1 MNNKDLQEQVING
14 VDAEKTTAKKYKMY
28 LAINT
33 HWDREYRWSFVET
46 RTRLVEAVDILID
59 TMEKD
64 PRFAY
69 FHTDSQASFL
79 DDYLEVRPENTER
92 VKKLVKDGRLL
103 TGPWYTLPAEF
114 LVSGEALVRNL
125 LMGHKIAGNLG
136 RVMKTGYNIFSWGQ
150 VSQLPQIYRQFGMDT
165 IMFYRGIDQSNIDK
179 LEFKWKAPD
188 GSEALG
194 ITFGSYHRL
203 NFWVYVYRPY
213 NDQGGLNREKIV
225 NNNGFLFNLC
235 DTYSSDFNHWVINQP
250 QLKSFK
256 DARAGLDT
264 LLDTVKDKSS
274 TENLLFLQG
283 FDQENPDPAVPD
295 LVEKLNRDIDFGKIE
310 ISDLGTYLKEVRRGL
325 NEKGLYNKLN
335 VFHGEMLNVE
345 RSSDPFAPLYI
356 GVFSARMPLKQQN
369 TDCENRLEN
378 WAEPAAVW
386 ANLLGREYPC
396 RVFELAWR
404 ELLQNQQHDGIGGC
418 HVDRITTT
426 MEERYR
432 NVKDLA
438 EVITRDSLVKIV
450 TEIDYSQL
458 GEQEI
463 GVTVFNPSAVSR
475 TEEIIAEVDIPHE
488 WGQRFVSGGKYKRP
502 LTVWVYDTAGNRV
515 ESQLLTVE
523 DDTRFAYLKYGS
535 HISFDV
541 ARVRIAF
548 SAENIPSM
556 GYACFKVVPQQT
568 ADRPVETLCPEKNV
582 LENDFIRAEIRGDGT
597 LELLDKE
604 TGRKYDRLHYFEDT
618 GEMGGPLIH
627 HQPYG
632 SSIYN
637 TLEQNAQCSLVFS
650 GKLYATYRIERRWE
664 LPEGVDAE
672 MKVYVP
678 HGNEWVGQERVKRSQ
693 RKEILSIITDVTLR
707 KHGRCLEF
715 ETTVQN
721 AIKDHRLRVCF
732 DTNLSKARYCYAD
745 SPFDVVKREIAIP
758 DSSGWYE
765 AAARTLPAHS
775 FIDVNDE
782 TNGMALLQTGLPE
795 YEVVDNKKRT
805 IALTLLRCFGTAGNN
820 SETYVPQPLAQ
831 CQGKHVFRYAIV
843 SHAGSWQEGD
853 IIGIA
858 EHFNAPMRV
867 VQCTKH
873 RGVLPQRHSFFA
885 IDNPDFIVT
894 ALKKAEHSS
903 GYILRGYNASGKKI
917 VVTVK
922 IPKVIHHASKVGLEE
937 NWIDT
942 LVIDKDNT
950 IKIDVMAGEIYS
962 ILMAR

>member
-1 MNNKDLQEQVING
+1 MNKDLQNQAING
-14 VDAEKTTAKKYKMY
+14 LDAKKSAAKKYKMY

-46 RTRLVEAVDILID
+46 RTRLVEAVDILIN
-59 TMEKD
+59 TMESD

-79 DDYLEVRPENTER
+79 DDYLVVRPENTER

-235 DTYSSDFNHWVINQP
+235 DSYSSDFNHWVINQP
-250 QLKSFK
+250 QFKSFK
-256 DARAGLDT
+256 DAKAGLDI

-310 ISDLGTYLKEVRRGL
+310 ISDLGTYIKEVKRGL
-325 NEKGLYNKLN
+325 NDKGLYNKLD
-335 VFHGEMLNVE
+335 VFQGEMLNVE

-396 RVFELAWR
+396 KVFELAWR

-418 HVDRITTT
+418 HVDRVTTT

-438 EVITRDSLVKIV
+438 EVITRDSLVKVV
-450 TEIDYSQL
+450 TEIDYSHL

-463 GVTVFNPSAVSR
+463 GVTVFNSSAVSR
-475 TEEIIAEVDIPHE
+475 TEEIIAEVDVPHE
-488 WGQRFVSGGKYKRP
+488 WGQRFVPGTKYKRP
-502 LTVWVYDTAGNRV
+502 LTVLVYDSAGNRV
-515 ESQLLTVE
+515 ESQLLTLE

-535 HISFDV
+535 HISFEV
-541 ARVRIAF
+541 ARVKIAF
-548 SAENIPSM
+548 IANNIPPM
-556 GYACFKVVPQQT
+556 GYACFKVVPKQT
-568 ADRPVETLCPEKNV
+568 VDRPVDTLCPETNV

-597 LELLDKE
+597 LELLDKH
-604 TGRKYDRLHYFEDT
+604 TGCKYDKLHYFEDS
-618 GEMGGPLIH
+618 GEMGGPLIYQ
-627 HQPYG
+627 QPYVNNT
-632 SSIYN
+632 YT
-637 TLEQNAQCSLVFS
+637 TLEQNAQCALLFS
-650 GKLYATYRIERRWE
+650 GKLYATYRIERSWE
-664 LPEGVDAE
+664 LPQSVDAG

-678 HGNEWVGQERVKRSQ
+678 HGNEWVGQEPVKRSE
-693 RKEILSIITDVTLR
+693 RKEILRITTDVTLR
-707 KHGRCLEF
+707 KHGKFIEF
-715 ETTVQN
+715 ETTIQN
-721 AIKDHRLRVCF
+721 NIKDHRLRVCF
-732 DTNLSKARYCYAD
+732 DTNLSKAQFCYAD

-765 AAARTLPAHS
+765 SAAKTLPAHS
-775 FIDVNDE
+775 FVDVNDGI
-782 TNGMALLQTGLPE
+782 NGMALLQMGLPE

-831 CQGKHVFRYAIV
+831 CQGTQVFRYAIV
-843 SHAGSWQEGD
+843 PHAGSWQEGG
-853 IIGIA
+853 ILSIA
-858 EHFNAPMRV
+858 ETFNAPMRV

-873 RGVLPQRHSFFA
+873 QGVLPQKHSFFA
-885 IDNPDFIVT
+885 IDNPDFVIT
-894 ALKKAEHSS
+894 ALKKAEYGS
-903 GYILRGYNASGKKI
+903 GYILRGFNPSGKDI
-917 VVTVK
+917 AVTVK
-922 IPKVIHHASKVGLEE
+922 IPKIIRDACKVGLEE
-937 NWIDT
+937 NVMES
-942 LVIDKDNT
+942 LVINPDST
-950 IKIDVMAGEIYS
+950 ININVKAGEIYS
-962 ILMAR
+962 ILLSR